1 MAAYM
6 EGCDLWEA
14 VENDYEVAPLPE
26 NPTMNQIKYHKER
39 TTRKA
44 KAKSCLFAAVS
55 TTIFTRI
62 MRYGSAKA
70 IWDFLKSEYEGD
82 ERVRGMKVLNLLRE
96 FERQQMDDAETV
108 KEYANRL
115 IEIVD
120 KIRVLGTDIK
130 DDRIA
135 HKILISLPEKFE
147 ATIASLENT
156 KDLSKIKLAELLRV
170 FDF

>member
-1 MAAYM
+1 
-6 EGCDLWEA
+6 
-14 VENDYEVAPLPE
+14 
-26 NPTMNQIKYHKER
+26 MNQIKYHKER

-44 KAKSCLFAAVS
+44 KAKSCLFVAVS
-55 TTIFTRI
+55 PTIFTRI

-120 KIRVLGTDIK
+120 KIKVLGTDIK
-130 DDRIA
+130 NDRIVQ
-135 HKILISLPEKFE
+135 KLLVSLLEKFE

-156 KDLSKIKLAELLRV
+156 KDLSKIKLAELLSALQAQEQTRMIRRGELALQAKLQLNV
-170 FDF
+170 ASKGKK